1 MLQHLKPDGSFS
13 IRKWFTVDKGWLFIT
28 STPNQRVMLRPLI
41 AAWISIAIKALMNR
55 NINNTHSNMWFVI
68 DELPAL
74 QKISS
79 LPIALAESRK
89 YGGCVVAG
97 MQNIHQLEEI
107 YGHAG
112 AASILE

>member
-1 MLQHLKPDGSFS
+1 MVYCGQRLV
-13 IRKWFTVDKGWLFIT
+13 IFIT

-74 QKISS
+74 HKISS

-89 YGGCVVAG
+89 YGGCRCC
-97 MQNIHQLEEI
+97 MQACRIFIN
-107 YGHAG
+107 
-112 AASILE
+112 